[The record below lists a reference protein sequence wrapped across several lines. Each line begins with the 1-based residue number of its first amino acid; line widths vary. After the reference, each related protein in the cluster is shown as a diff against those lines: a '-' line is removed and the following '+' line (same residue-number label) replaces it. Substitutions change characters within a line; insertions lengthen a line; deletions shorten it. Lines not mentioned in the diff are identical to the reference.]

1 MSTLRRKL
9 RRDIRRQLGPF
20 VAVVVLILLGSALFV
35 ASYDAYRNLDRSYR
49 SLFSQLRFADVT
61 IAGGD
66 ARQIAQQ
73 VAAVDGVTTV
83 TARTVT
89 ETPVRIGDH
98 KLIGRIVGAPV
109 DGPAA
114 INRVTVVEG
123 ARFSSASD
131 GVLVEQHL
139 AHHVGLHPGDQLQIR
154 GPQGWRDVE
163 VRGVAASTEYLWP
176 ARSRQDLFPA
186 PDSFGVVFAPQP
198 LVEELASGPNET
210 LVRVDDSRRE
220 QVIADVRGAAT
231 AAGAASVT
239 TREQQAS
246 NAVLQEDIEGFQ
258 GLAVLFPLLFL
269 SGAAMAT
276 AVLLR
281 RRIAAERTIIGTL
294 RACGL
299 GRRQVLAHYV
309 GYGLTAGTAGSLL
322 GVPLGLLAARE
333 LTTAYTGALD
343 LPATINAMYA
353 ESIVVGLAF
362 GVLTGGIAAWLP
374 ARTASRLAP
383 GEAMRGSVPHT
394 GRSGVV
400 TRLIPTFRRWP
411 ASWRLVVRNPA
422 RHPGRTVSTMIGV
435 ILALVLVLVSAGMI
449 DTIRALVDRQFSQ
462 IDRSDAQVVLAG
474 SADDAALAA
483 LTDVRGVAAAEAVA
497 GVPVTLAAGDQR
509 YDTTLQAFA
518 TDTSM
523 HRFETSDGS
532 AMDLPASGALL
543 GAALRTELDVSTGD
557 RIRVLDADAD
567 GDVLGAIDVAGFV
580 DEPLG
585 SPAYLSL
592 AAFRDLAPDE
602 VIRSAALRFDDGV
615 AADVVADRLAA
626 RDEVLAVSR
635 TGVLEDTVEQFL
647 GLFYAFV
654 GGMLLC
660 GGLLAFGILFT
671 TMSVNLSERSV
682 EVATLRASGVDQR
695 RLARLITAE
704 NVLVTL
710 LGVVPGLLFGWL
722 AAAEALAAYD
732 SDMFRLELTM
742 SPLTFVVAA
751 AGMLVAALASQVP
764 GLRALRRLHIADIVR
779 ERAT

>member
-9 RRDIRRQLGPF
+9 WRDIRHQLGPF
-20 VAVVVLILLGSALFV
+20 AAVVVLIMLGSALFV

-66 ARQIAQQ
+66 AQQIARH
-73 VAAVDGVTTV
+73 VATVDGVTTV
-83 TARTVT
+83 STRTVT
-89 ETPVRIGDH
+89 ETPVRVGNH
-98 KLIGRIVGAPV
+98 KLIARIVGAPV
-109 DGPAA
+109 DGPAP

-123 ARFSSASD
+123 NRFSPSSD

-139 AHHVGLHPGDQLQIR
+139 AHHFGLHPGDQLRIH
-154 GPQGWRDVE
+154 GPQGWRNVE

-176 ARSRQDLFPA
+176 ARSRQELFPA

-198 LVEELASGPNET
+198 LVEDLAGGPNET
-210 LVRVDDSRRE
+210 LARVDDTRRT
-220 QVIADVRGAAT
+220 QVVADVSDVAT
-231 AAGAASVT
+231 AAGAASVA
-239 TREQQAS
+239 TRDQQAS

-281 RRIAAERTIIGTL
+281 RRVAAERTIIGTL

-299 GRRQVLAHYV
+299 GRRQVLAHYL
-309 GYGLTAGTAGSLL
+309 GYGLAAGSTGALL

-343 LPATINAMYA
+343 LPATVTAMYP

-362 GVLTGGIAAWLP
+362 GVVTGAVAAWLP
-374 ARTASRLAP
+374 ARAAARLAP
-383 GEAMRGSVPHT
+383 GEAMRGIVPHT

-400 TRLIPTFRRWP
+400 TRLIPTIRRWP
-411 ASWRLVVRNPA
+411 ASWRLVVRNPE
-422 RHPGRTVSTMIGV
+422 RHPGRTLSTMLGV
-435 ILALVLVLVSAGMI
+435 VLALVLVLASAGMI

-462 IDRSDAQVVLAG
+462 IDRSDAQVVLAVP
-474 SADDAALAA
+474 ADGAELAA

-497 GVPVTLAAGDQR
+497 GVPVTLAAGDER

-518 TDTSM
+518 TDTAM
-523 HRFETSDGS
+523 HRFEASDGS
-532 AMDLPASGALL
+532 AMDLPASGTLL
-543 GAALRTELDVSTGD
+543 GAALRSELDVTVGD
-557 RIRVLDADAD
+557 RIRVLDADGNAM
-567 GDVLGAIDVAGFV
+567 GAIDVAGFV

-585 SPAYLSL
+585 SPAYISL
-592 AAFRDLAPDE
+592 AALDDLAPDE
-602 VIRSAALRFDDGV
+602 VVRSAALRFDGGV
-615 AADVVADRLAA
+615 AAGAVADRLTA
-626 RDEVLAVSR
+626 RDEVLAASR
-635 TGVLEDTVEQFL
+635 TGVLEDTVQQFL

-710 LGVVPGLLFGWL
+710 LGVVPGLLLGWL
-722 AAAEALAAYD
+722 AAAEALAAYN

-751 AGMLVAALASQVP
+751 AGMLIAALASQVP
-764 GLRALRRLHIADIVR
+764 GLRALRRLRIADIVR
-779 ERAT
+779 ERAA